1 MSLCTYYSPKGF
13 AFRLQNTTTKENE
26 TLMAIGTAYVQGED
40 VAARGRV
47 LLFSFTKSE
56 NSQNLVVPGSTVNL
70 VKMFPTYNPI
80 TAVLILTRGH

>member
-1 MSLCTYYSPKGF
+1 MFICTYSPKGYTF
-13 AFRLQNTTTKENE
+13 PLQNTTTKENE

-56 NSQNLVVPGSTVNL
+56 NSQNLVLHGSTVYH
-70 VKMFPTYNPI
+70 VKKCF
-80 TAVLILTRGH
+80 LL